1 MQPTAGP
8 VGGAVR
14 SVPATR
20 AYIPAGEVSYAPN
33 MPDES
38 SRTRIMSVARQ
49 AVRWRARSNRQ
60 IWLVYLAL
68 VIMTCTEAMLF
79 PSKRQVLPYIVIG
92 LLATAWW
99 STESRRSRREREALA
114 SRLASTPRDDIPA
127 DVTDLVAAGKKIQA
141 IKRYR
146 ALTGA
151 GLRDAKNVIDGL

>member
-1 MQPTAGP
+1 MSDETP
-8 VGGAVR
+8 R
-14 SVPATR
+14 SG
-20 AYIPAGEVSYAPN
+20 IIS
-33 MPDES
+33 M
-38 SRTRIMSVARQ
+38 ARQ

-60 IWLVYLAL
+60 IWLIYLAL
-68 VIMTCTEAMLF
+68 VIMTCTEAILL
-79 PSKRQVLPYIVIG
+79 PSKRQVLPYMVIG

-114 SRLASTPRDDIPA
+114 ARLASTPRDDIPA
-127 DVTDLVAAGKKIQA
+127 DVTDLVAAGKKVQA